1 MYRAVGRITR
11 FRVMAEYVLVYDLIN
26 NIKMKKTIL
35 TKMVFL
41 ILPVLAFQCVQ
52 GQNNINWNGG
62 NSQSIPAYT
71 YPEFTGSLNLAAAM
85 YNWSITTNNLT
96 NLDPSNPD
104 ELPWKLTIDGQQQ
117 TISDDPNNQCIHTN
131 RLSGRFFHSGSSNT
145 FKIKLLPCHLIFG
158 SDACD
163 VATITL
169 NFTPVLGGDGG
180 SSVLTLTRKENLS
193 QFDGARPLPVLDGCK
208 PIKLTTDGLCPSGN
222 LPPVFMTAQE
232 ITYDPITFDYS
243 FIGQEVNRNLTASE
257 VQLLANKNLTFT
269 SFSNAAGTSTI
280 NFSGNKWFLIKLVN
294 VRNGG
299 WKEYYRYFQVKT
311 GKHDYAMKNNAGSNA
326 SIFGTNPE
334 YYEPSGKDDSD
345 IFKSPDLWNNVPA
358 SLLFDPNEHDEPDF
372 VTVIPPATTGSGNM
386 MRFNLRNIGC
396 NSAPPVTPHT
406 LRLFWTRA
414 RTTELWDKHWIYSKA
429 MVDDPRGS
437 SFPKVVGG
445 SEITIDPAM
454 GPYSDV
460 SQPIDLQ
467 DVPAGSDYLSIVGQ
481 SGTETEWFPPNPNLY
496 NVTNGQM
503 STAGNRPVICFLAV
517 INDKNNA
524 DDPLIWEPTT
534 GVSALPEVPVYQF
547 TKNNNNVV
555 TRNSI
560 LMDNLQYLVDNGG
573 GSWDHGF
580 GTVLVNND
588 QPTARPITLCVDL
601 DDIGLPTDFRAYG
614 RIEVGVTNGLWNN
627 WVSSG
632 MNEENMTVIT
642 PTLFELTDVH
652 GCIEDILVLPGS
664 NEQIGLR
671 FVYDGNATLPSIEEN
686 YEYVLSAT
694 YGESTRGTNSVFQ
707 ARVPI
712 QSPLNLQNKRSTFAE
727 KMEQEDLELIVYPN
741 PAKDQ
746 FLISVSLPLLS
757 EYTIT
762 ITDAFGK
769 QIEVI
774 EGTNATKY
782 FSHKVEMK
790 GNRAGVYHINLQSG
804 DVVQQKRVVLVK

>member
-1 MYRAVGRITR
+1 MV
-11 FRVMAEYVLVYDLIN
+11 RVVFTSCIN
-26 NIKMKKTIL
+26 DI
-35 TKMVFL
+35 
-41 ILPVLAFQCVQ
+41 
-52 GQNNINWNGG
+52 NGG
-62 NSQSIPAYT
+62 CNSDRFTETLTLSYEDFSPFVPVANNELLGCNGISISATGVCPAGTPVIELGIREATYNPETFGYT
-71 YPEFTGSLNLAAAM
+71 IISNTEVKR
-85 YNWSITTNNLT
+85 NLT
-96 NLDPSNPD
+96 SGEINSMFNSRLDIFSYASPTSTPSSMVVTSNKYY
-104 ELPWKLTIDGQQQ
+104 LATI
-117 TISDDPNNQCIHTN
+117 TN
-131 RLSGRFFHSGSSNT
+131 KSSGSSWT
-145 FKIKLLPCHLIFG
+145 PHYLYFHIK
-158 SDACD
+158 A
-163 VATITL
+163 
-169 NFTPVLGGDGG
+169 
-180 SSVLTLTRKENLS
+180 
-193 QFDGARPLPVLDGCK
+193 
-208 PIKLTTDGLCPSGN
+208 
-222 LPPVFMTAQE
+222 
-232 ITYDPITFDYS
+232 
-243 FIGQEVNRNLTASE
+243 
-257 VQLLANKNLTFT
+257 
-269 SFSNAAGTSTI
+269 
-280 NFSGNKWFLIKLVN
+280 
-294 VRNGG
+294 
-299 WKEYYRYFQVKT
+299 
-311 GKHDYAMKNNAGSNA
+311 GKHDYAMRDYEVGETSGREDMGLEPTYIWDKN
-326 SIFGTNPE
+326 
-334 YYEPSGKDDSD
+334 

-358 SLLFDPNEHDEPDF
+358 SFGFDPNEHDDPDF
-372 VTVIPPATTGSGNM
+372 VTAPASQGNM

-396 NSAPPVTPHT
+396 NSAPPAAPHT

-460 SQPIDLQ
+460 SKPIDLQ

-560 LMDNLQYLVDNGG
+560 LMDEPQYLVDNGG

-627 WVSSG
+627 WISSG

-712 QSPLNLQNKRSTFAE
+712 QSPLNLLNKRSTFAE